1 MIKPSISPKANTNY
15 LAKIFLLK
23 KIEKCP
29 NSDNLYRTEVD
40 FQPVIT
46 SKDAELNSWYVY
58 FPTESKI
65 STELLSS
72 TNSYRDKTLN
82 VNSEATPG
90 YFEKSSRVKTIQM
103 RGNYS
108 SGYIVPLKTVEVF
121 MQESIEREEVYFDTL
136 KDKIIVEKYIVPFTR
151 KEQILSQSK
160 SDKKA
165 SKINVVE
172 GQFKFHD
179 STENLRKNS
188 YKIKPLTEI
197 DVTYKYHGTSAI
209 VGNVLFEKPLNTF
222 QKLVNNLIPNY
233 YTPKKYY
240 DYIASSRKVIKV
252 SNSSDPGFYSQDIW
266 SILKEE
272 IKEKIPKGFVVY
284 GEIVGYLPNGGVIQ
298 GGYDY
303 GLKPGT
309 HAFYIYRIT
318 FVNDFGTTV
327 ELSTEQIIEFSKKA
341 GLPYI
346 NKFYS
351 GSAVGL
357 YREIMNLGDLSDV
370 KYYNNILENY
380 FNSEIDF
387 KTCKDEDKE
396 VYLELYSE
404 ALIEFQNA
412 FVKLLE
418 LQFNEKNCYLCKTKV
433 PEEGVVVRLSGKLDK
448 FEALKLKS
456 FKFLK
461 RETDEADKEVSNME
475 DQN

>member
-90 YFEKSSRVKTIQM
+90 YFEKNSRVRTIQM

-108 SGYIVPLKTVEVF
+108 SGYILPLTSLEAFIKEP
-121 MQESIEREEVYFDTL
+121 IEQKEVYFDTL
-136 KDKIIVEKYIVPFTR
+136 KDKLIVEKYIVPFTKR
-151 KEQILSQSK
+151 EQIVGQSK

-165 SKINVVE
+165 AKINVLE

-188 YKIKPLTEI
+188 YKIKPDTQI

-209 VGNVLFEKPLNTF
+209 VGNVLFEKPLTTY
-222 QKLVNNLIPNY
+222 QKIINKILPNY
-233 YTPKKYY
+233 YYPKTYY
-240 DYIASSRKVIKV
+240 DYICSSRKVIKTA
-252 SNSSDPGFYSQDIW
+252 NNDPGYYSEDIW
-266 SILKEE
+266 TILKEE

-284 GEIVGYLPNGGVIQ
+284 GEIVGYLPDGGFIQ
-298 GGYDY
+298 KGYDY
-303 GLKPGT
+303 GLKAGT

-318 FVNDFGTTV
+318 FVNEFGTTV
-327 ELSTEQIIEFSKKA
+327 ELSTDQIIEFSKKA

-351 GSAVGL
+351 GSA
-357 YREIMNLGDLSDV
+357 GDLYTKLVASSDQV
-370 KYYNNILENY
+370 NKVSYQLVLHDYYNSLYMFEN
-380 FNSEIDF
+380 
-387 KTCKDEDKE
+387 CKEKDKE
-396 VYLELYSE
+396 DYLKLYNSCLE
-404 ALIEFQNA
+404 EFQSN
-412 FVKLLE
+412 FIKLLE
-418 LQFNEKNCYLCKTKV
+418 FKYNENNCYLCKTKV
-433 PEEGVVVRLSGKLDK
+433 PEEGIVIRFSGSLDK
-448 FEALKLKS
+448 FDAMKLKS

-461 RETDEADKEVSNME
+461 HETDEADKEVSNME